1 MTLTKSIK
9 SARLDLYKSIVDNSD
24 DYPFQ
29 HRYELFTLGA
39 AVGFLRE
46 DTYEKK
52 ENDSYSQ
59 EFIKVGDIRQDEHRN
74 AIKFIYSLV
83 KAELVRSGEFD
94 EDIDEDGLE
103 SEAWTRMLEHADAGI
118 DYVDKQVDIQG
129 DFDLIRFVK
138 ENEEK
143 WPNRIEDALGEPPE
157 DELIPHPE

>member
-1 MTLTKSIK
+1 MTLSKSIQ
-9 SARLDLYKSIVDNSD
+9 STRLDLYKAIVDNSD
-24 DYPFQ
+24 DYPFR

-52 ENDSYSQ
+52 EEDSYSQ
-59 EFIKVGDIRQDEHRN
+59 EFIKVRDITKDEHRI

-83 KAELVRSGEFD
+83 RAELVRSREVD
-94 EDIDEDGLE
+94 EDIDGKELE
-103 SEAWTRMLEHADAGI
+103 NKAWTRMLEHADAGI

-129 DFDLIRFVK
+129 DFDLIRFIK
-138 ENEEK
+138 EHEEK

-157 DELIPHPE
+157 DELTSHPE